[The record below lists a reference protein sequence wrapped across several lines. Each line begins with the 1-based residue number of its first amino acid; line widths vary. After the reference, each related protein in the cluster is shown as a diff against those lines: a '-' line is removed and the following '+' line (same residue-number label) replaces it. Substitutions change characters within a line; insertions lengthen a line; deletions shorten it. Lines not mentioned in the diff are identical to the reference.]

1 MACKCTPPLLR
12 SSEFPEKRLQSRQ
25 ECQSYISISQIPLLV
40 CHGYEE
46 RGAASAGVLAI
57 GDLAKMF
64 MSMHMGRMAKRL
76 ADRITIYTD
85 GNEELAEQLLVTVA
99 NDPAMRIDNRS
110 IQRLAK
116 GPHGSE
122 VDITLASGE
131 VVTEGFIVSPL
142 ISFAY

>member
-1 MACKCTPPLLR
+1 L
-12 SSEFPEKRLQSRQ
+12 F
-25 ECQSYISISQIPLLV
+25 

-57 GDLAKMF
+57 GDLANTF
-64 MSMHMGRMAKRL
+64 GSMHMGCMAKRL

-85 GNEELAEQLLVTVA
+85 GNEELAKQLLVLVV
-99 NDPAMRIDNRS
+99 NDPAMRIDNRR
-110 IQRLAK
+110 IQRLSK

-131 VVTEGFIVSPL
+131 VVTEGFIVSSP